1 MAQKDPTQVAADW
14 ASRLGASGQKITAG
28 VQAVTVAPGQ
38 AAARQ
43 KQVWVQN
50 TTSSADKWASRT
62 AAVPLSDWQQATVS
76 KGVPRIASGAQAAQ
90 PKFAAFMGQLLPFQA
105 RGLSQLP
112 PRGDLGANI
121 NRMTQWVQ
129 YMSTFSKSTAPTA

>member
-1 MAQKDPTQVAADW
+1 MAKDPTQVAADW
-14 ASRLGASGQKITAG
+14 AQRLGASGQKITSG
-28 VQAVTVAPGQ
+28 VQGVTVAPGQ

-50 TTSSADKWASRT
+50 TTTAADKWASRT
-62 AAVPLSDWQQATVS
+62 AAVPLSDWQQAMVS
-76 KGVPRIASGAQAAQ
+76 KGVPRIATGAAAAQ
-90 PKFAAFMGQLLPFQA
+90 GKFASFMGQLLPFQQ

-129 YMSTFSKSTAPTA
+129 YMATFSRSSSPSA